1 LAIVC
6 LAHFTADYF
15 FPASNADWRNF
26 SVVSLLR
33 GVQRYLLS
41 PELFLRLPV
50 SWFLTFGSFWIGCF
64 YLFRLQIGNHIRPDF
79 KSGRAAFHLPII
91 NYQLSIIFLI
101 LSIFAGGDTSRILMT
116 GAPFV
121 MTFLLFQLNQMPV
134 WVGYFVAATSLPL
147 MRLTQLEP
155 DLGLHP
161 AQAHDWC
168 VECWSLSESGAYWA
182 YMLVLS
188 LVFWFLISKNLT
200 LQNLKSEINEK

>member
-1 LAIVC
+1 
-6 LAHFTADYF
+6 
-15 FPASNADWRNF
+15 
-26 SVVSLLR
+26 
-33 GVQRYLLS
+33 
-41 PELFLRLPV
+41 
-50 SWFLTFGSFWIGCF
+50 
-64 YLFRLQIGNHIRPDF
+64 
-79 KSGRAAFHLPII
+79 
-91 NYQLSIIFLI
+91 
-101 LSIFAGGDTSRILMT
+101 
-116 GAPFV
+116 
-121 MTFLLFQLNQMPV
+121 MPV